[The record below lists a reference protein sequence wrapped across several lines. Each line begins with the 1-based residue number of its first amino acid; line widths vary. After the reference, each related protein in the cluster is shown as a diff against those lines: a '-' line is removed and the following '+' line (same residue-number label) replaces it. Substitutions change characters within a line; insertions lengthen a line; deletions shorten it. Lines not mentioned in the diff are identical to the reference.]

1 MLLKK
6 VRKLKKITNFYLLTF
21 ELGENIR
28 KQKKTCP
35 SGQVLKLWL
44 WRVGEMRV
52 VIEIFYDIILLEI
65 RKVYKWQK

>member
-6 VRKLKKITNFYLLTF
+6 VRKLKKFTNFYLLTF

-35 SGQVLKLWL
+35 GGQVLKLWL
-44 WRVGEMRV
+44 ESVIDFRTKDILDLLTVGKN
-52 VIEIFYDIILLEI
+52 INNIIN
-65 RKVYKWQK
+65 Q